1 MNSKTLYPNIIHQL
15 RQYRYDIIACLVLLT
30 AAAALLLYYGN
41 LWDAIGD
48 MTGLY
53 LLWGVSVLILTL
65 LGKAN
70 GKKIFSKA
78 VATLAHIPVIFF
90 ICAVVISLLIRLTV
104 R

>member
-1 MNSKTLYPNIIHQL
+1 MTVCPNIINQL
-15 RQYRYDIIACLVLLT
+15 RLYRYDIIACLVLL
-30 AAAALLLYYGN
+30 AAETSFLLYYGS

-48 MTGLY
+48 MTGFY
-53 LLWGVSVLILTL
+53 LLWGILVLILTF

-90 ICAVVISLLIRLTV
+90 ICVVVISFLIRLTV

>member
-1 MNSKTLYPNIIHQL
+1 MQYKNIILQL
-15 RQYRYDIIACLVLLT
+15 RQRRYDIIACLVLLT
-30 AAAALLLYYGN
+30 TETALLLYYGN
-41 LWDAIGD
+41 LWNAIGD

-53 LLWGVSVLILTL
+53 FLWGVLVLILTL

-70 GKKIFSKA
+70 GKKIFSKT

-90 ICAVVISLLIRLTV
+90 ICAVVISFLIRLTV